1 MNRAGTMVPNLFG
14 KETSFS
20 LRPALFPPVPG
31 IALNGN
37 QARKLDFAQKRL
49 AELVAFVRDSPETQY
64 FIPMIQLREAILS
77 SRIEDIECSMDEVL
91 KAEAGKMRGR
101 EVCLVQGLREA
112 AEYALSR
119 RKELLLC
126 NRLVREAHRVLFGTV
141 CETGKNPGEFSKT
154 QNWIGPAGC
163 TLATASHVP
172 PPPNVQ
178 DMLEGLAHLENY
190 INYRDG
196 RDPPIRA
203 ALVHYQFETIK
214 AAHHIVPS

>member
-112 AEYALSR
+112 AKYALSR
-119 RKELLLC
+119 RKKLPLC

-172 PPPNVQ
+172 PPNVQ
-178 DMLEGLAHLENY
+178 DMLEGLANLENY

-196 RDPPIRA
+196 SDPLIRA

>member
-1 MNRAGTMVPNLFG
+1 MYKKGVKRDEQGRDNGAQSVRKGDLFFP
-14 KETSFS
+14 EA
-20 LRPALFPPVPG
+20 ALFPPVPG

-141 CETGKNPGEFSKT
+141 WVTGNNPGVFSNP
-154 QNWIGPAGC
+154 QNWIGPAGG
-163 TLATASHVP
+163 TLATASHFP
-172 PPPNVQ
+172 PPPP
-178 DMLEGLAHLENY
+178 ERTGHA
-190 INYRDG
+190 
-196 RDPPIRA
+196 
-203 ALVHYQFETIK
+203 
-214 AAHHIVPS
+214 

>member
-77 SRIEDIECSMDEVL
+77 SRIEDIECSIDEVL

-172 PPPNVQ
+172 SPPP
-178 DMLEGLAHLENY
+178 ERTGHA
-190 INYRDG
+190 
-196 RDPPIRA
+196 
-203 ALVHYQFETIK
+203 
-214 AAHHIVPS
+214 